1 MRGMSDK
8 CGRENCRFCEAGE
21 CTDQEQRRECLEL
34 INQIIP
40 DSGDRL
46 TLSLSGQEI
55 YKALICPSIS
65 ARKEL

>member
-1 MRGMSDK
+1 MMGMSDK
-8 CGRENCRFCEAGE
+8 CGRENCRICEAGK
-21 CTDQEQRRECLEL
+21 CMDQEQRRECLEL

-46 TLSLSGQEI
+46 TLSLSGPEI
-55 YKALICPSIS
+55 YKALICPSVS